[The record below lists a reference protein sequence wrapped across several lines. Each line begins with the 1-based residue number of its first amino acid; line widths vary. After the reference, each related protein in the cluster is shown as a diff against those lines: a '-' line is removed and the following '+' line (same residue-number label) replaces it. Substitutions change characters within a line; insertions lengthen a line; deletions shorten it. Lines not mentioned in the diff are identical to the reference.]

1 MTPEPAAVPDGWQ
14 VVRLGDVAEVV
25 GGTTPSRANELYWGG
40 DVPWVVPS
48 ELTGLQGRY
57 LDTSREFITNQ
68 GLKASGLRVLPAGSV
83 LLTSRATIGATAINS
98 VPVTTNQGFQN
109 LVGMAGVHGLWLYY
123 CVSATRHELQ
133 KRSAGSTFREI
144 SRDGVRSLPILL
156 PPLAE
161 QRAIAAVLDAID
173 EAIERTEEVIAAT
186 ERLRDALLHELLTRG
201 LRGRHSEWADVPGL
215 GTVPAC
221 WDVVRLGEVATVRNG
236 TTPSRSRV
244 EYWEGGDVPFI
255 RTGRVN
261 DVSIEEPDEFI
272 TSRAVESAGAVV
284 VPAGSVLIA
293 MIGQGKT
300 RGKTGRLRFDAA
312 INQNFAA
319 IYDTADE
326 LSLEFVFLWARH
338 NYLAIRNRGQGTNQD
353 ALNCDLIE
361 SLRLP
366 RPPVAEQDE
375 IADSVSAISE
385 REAVEGQLLR
395 ELRHAK
401 AATADALLTGRVRV
415 RLDVSV

>member
-1 MTPEPAAVPDGWQ
+1 MTPDPAAVPDGWQ
-14 VVRLGDVAEVV
+14 VVCLGDVSSIRREQVRPADGDSRPYVALEHIDAAGSLNGYGTAGDSISNKTVFSRGDTLYGKLRPNLRKVIRAEV
-25 GGTTPSRANELYWGG
+25 
-40 DVPWVVPS
+40 
-48 ELTGLQGRY
+48 
-57 LDTSREFITNQ
+57 
-68 GLKASGLRVLPAGSV
+68 
-83 LLTSRATIGATAINS
+83 
-98 VPVTTNQGFQN
+98 
-109 LVGMAGVHGLWLYY
+109 
-123 CVSATRHELQ
+123 
-133 KRSAGSTFREI
+133 
-144 SRDGVRSLPILL
+144 DGVCSTDILAVFAREGLDGPFLSQLLRSDLLHQHAMRGVAGTKMPRTSWNHLRAFTLPL

-186 ERLRDALLHELLTRG
+186 GRLGDALLHELLTRG
-201 LRGRHSEWADVPGL
+201 PPGRHLEWADVPGL

-221 WDVVRLGEVATVRNG
+221 WDVVRLGDVATVRNG
-236 TTPSRSRV
+236 TTPSRSRG
-244 EYWEGGDVPFI
+244 EYWEGDVPFI
-255 RTGRVN
+255 KTSRVN
-261 DVSIEEPDEFI
+261 DVSIDEPDEFI

-293 MIGQGKT
+293 MIGQGTT

-319 IYDTADE
+319 IYDITDE

-361 SLRLP
+361 GLRLS
-366 RPPVAEQDE
+366 RPSVAEQVE
-375 IADSVSAISE
+375 IADSVSALTE
-385 REAVEGQLLR
+385 REAVEGRVLR

-415 RLDVSV
+415 RVSQHVT